1 MLQKVI
7 MRFLQ
12 AGPVSQ
18 FLRTAAL
25 PGGVMLD
32 HAGVH
37 ETVHTKADVTKN
49 QVGCW
54 ESGGQSSFL
63 IRSWVTLNE

>member
-25 PGGVMLD
+25 PGGVMLE
-32 HAGVH
+32 HTGVH
-37 ETVHTKADVTKN
+37 ENCAHKN
-49 QVGCW
+49 RRHKELG
-54 ESGGQSSFL
+54 
-63 IRSWVTLNE
+63 WVLGKWGSVLFPH

>member
-32 HAGVH
+32 HTGVQEPCTH
-37 ETVHTKADVTKN
+37 KN
-49 QVGCW
+49 RRHK
-54 ESGGQSSFL
+54 ESG
-63 IRSWVTLNE
+63 WVLGKWGSVLFPH